1 MKIRSKEYFFNSNS
15 EAKIMSWESDIF
27 VCSLCGEQFSKDPEK
42 LALHIRNK
50 HESERGS
57 IKKDS

>member
-1 MKIRSKEYFFNSNS
+1 
-15 EAKIMSWESDIF
+15 MSWESDIF